1 MSNLFNKYLT
11 LRKRLA
17 YKLVTSY
24 GLLLALFVAISFNL
38 EKFDARNFST
48 MSQKEQTY
56 FQKESLL
63 TQESLNLDEIFE
75 HNLSVETANGY
86 DVILED
92 KETGNLSGINQSNI
106 KALQAFIYQSSK
118 SKSPQ
123 QRRFENSE
131 IYGPF
136 VVHSDTRIY
145 NQYFIK
151 AVDAQEEWISALL
164 DSPSLMGLL
173 LMITGIPLLLW
184 LSFKITRPVQ
194 KLTLFTNSIA
204 SGNLEIEPKLETEG
218 IYEIREVG
226 KSFNHMVQSLKDL
239 TRHQQRMISDISH
252 ELKTPLA
259 RLQLATAILRKKTGE
274 IPEIHRIENEISKL
288 DQMVKDLLAISRQ
301 QLNYQIQKTVFPV
314 DEIWLNVIE
323 DAKFET
329 SQNNIVF
336 IIKQNIA
343 NPHSYRI
350 NGAVDSLSSALENL
364 IRNGQKYAKYMLSVS
379 MEIQN
384 GHLVLTVE
392 DDGDGVPESEY
403 DNIFKPFYRIDEART
418 RETGGTGLG
427 LAIVKN
433 AVQQHQGHIQAS
445 KSDMGG
451 LKVEIKI
458 PIWMQPCP

>member
-1 MSNLFNKYLT
+1 
-11 LRKRLA
+11 
-17 YKLVTSY
+17 
-24 GLLLALFVAISFNL
+24 
-38 EKFDARNFST
+38 
-48 MSQKEQTY
+48 
-56 FQKESLL
+56 
-63 TQESLNLDEIFE
+63 
-75 HNLSVETANGY
+75 
-86 DVILED
+86 
-92 KETGNLSGINQSNI
+92 
-106 KALQAFIYQSSK
+106 
-118 SKSPQ
+118 
-123 QRRFENSE
+123 
-131 IYGPF
+131 
-136 VVHSDTRIY
+136 
-145 NQYFIK
+145 
-151 AVDAQEEWISALL
+151 
-164 DSPSLMGLL
+164 
-173 LMITGIPLLLW
+173 
-184 LSFKITRPVQ
+184 
-194 KLTLFTNSIA
+194 
-204 SGNLEIEPKLETEG
+204 
-218 IYEIREVG
+218 
-226 KSFNHMVQSLKDL
+226 
-239 TRHQQRMISDISH
+239 
-252 ELKTPLA
+252 
-259 RLQLATAILRKKTGE
+259 
-274 IPEIHRIENEISKL
+274 
-288 DQMVKDLLAISRQ
+288 MVKDLLAISRQ
-301 QLNYQIQKTVFPV
+301 QLNHQIQKTVFPV

-458 PIWMQPCP
+458 PIWM